1 MSQGTIVCPTPM
13 VELRQSIESRVS
25 EITPFVDR
33 LMRFVAPLFRYFR
46 QDDEEE
52 FGIEIAVR
60 EALANAVIH
69 GNGQDPGK
77 RVHVVCSCTLEGDLL
92 LTVGDEGTG
101 FDVSAIA
108 DPTAPE
114 NLLLDHGRGIRLMQ
128 GFMDEVRFVDGGAV
142 VHLFKR
148 LRA

>member
-1 MSQGTIVCPTPM
+1 MSQAAIVCPTPM

-33 LMRFVAPLFRYFR
+33 LMRFLAPLFHYFR
-46 QDDEEE
+46 QDDEQE
-52 FGIEIAVR
+52 FEVEIAVR

-69 GNGQDPGK
+69 GNGEDPGK
-77 RVHVVCSCTLEGDLL
+77 RVRVVCSCTLEGDLL
-92 LTVGDEGTG
+92 LTVGDEGRG
-101 FDVSAIA
+101 FDVCAIA

-128 GFMDEVRFVDGGAV
+128 GFMDEVRFADGGAV
-142 VHLFKR
+142 VHLLKR